1 WFLNSGKGELCRFDP
16 NTRESQV
23 ICSLPGFG
31 RGLCLVSNLSS
42 QNQTYA
48 VIGLCRIRE
57 TNIFGGLPLQE
68 RFENLICGVAVVD
81 CQSGE
86 QIGLF
91 EFTNG
96 VQELYEVQ
104 FLLGRT
110 RPSILNSEMD
120 AVRDAFSAPDFAYWL
135 RPESLM
141 NELKT

>member
-1 WFLNSGKGELCRFDP
+1 M
-16 NTRESQV
+16 
-23 ICSLPGFG
+23 
-31 RGLCLVSNLSS
+31 
-42 QNQTYA
+42 
-48 VIGLCRIRE
+48 
-57 TNIFGGLPLQE
+57 PLQE

-81 CQSGE
+81 CESGE

-96 VQELYEVQ
+96 VEELYEVQ

-120 AVRDAFSAPDFAYWL
+120 AVRDAFTAPDFAYWL

-141 NELKT
+141 NELKN